1 MWRGLRRAVKEEG
14 SRTTRD
20 SFTDEAI
27 AFMEKKREEPVFV
40 YLAYHAVHSPFEAKP
55 ELVTKYKQKGGGD
68 AEYAATVE
76 AVD

>member
-1 MWRGLRRAVKEEG
+1 
-14 SRTTRD
+14 
-20 SFTDEAI
+20 
-27 AFMEKKREEPVFV
+27 MEKKREEPVFV